1 MSKNG
6 KLFDGFIDSDT
17 KSESPQVIFSVTDVG
32 VVIMGLGRKIE
43 LPDIF
48 AFLVETFLERGL
60 IRIIL
65 EYYFFAPHIMMELL
79 RLTFPLYNRPYYFND
94 KISYYENEKS
104 KTQVDWVNN
113 ILILKIEG
121 TVFTYPR
128 IYPDDEI
135 ERAISYEYF
144 ISEDNVLREYYE
156 QIKTYDMV
164 LNHIL
169 TDDDYPYIVDDG
181 INFAI
186 LRILQKVGFIKPFP
200 RDDFRFTDCDN
211 WYAQNHS
218 DVCE

>member
-32 VVIMGLGRKIE
+32 GVIMGLGREIE

-94 KISYYENEKS
+94 KISYYAHEKS
-104 KTQVDWVNN
+104 KTQVEWVNN

-121 TVFTYPR
+121 TVITYFR
-128 IYPDDEI
+128 MYLGVET

-144 ISEDNVLREYYE
+144 ISEGNVLIEYYE

-164 LNHIL
+164 LHHIL
-169 TDDDYPYIVDDG
+169 TDDDYPYIVDDS

-186 LRILQKVGFIKPFP
+186 LRVFQRAGIIKSFP
-200 RDDFRFTDCDN
+200 DNEKFSNIEN
-211 WYAQNHS
+211 WYSQNHS